1 MEGRFF
7 LIPNDKLQIFSHL
20 QSHKYPK
27 MLMKAARAGF
37 EGVNKMHYEFIN
49 ARTFI
54 STNKNAGSKE
64 YYQGQ
69 ANSVVEKA

>member
-1 MEGRFF
+1 
-7 LIPNDKLQIFSHL
+7 
-20 QSHKYPK
+20 

-37 EGVNKMHYEFIN
+37 EGINKLHYEFIN

-54 STNKNAGSKE
+54 STNKNVGRKE

-69 ANSVVEKA
+69 ENSVVEKA